1 MEKIYVKDLVK
12 IPKEQFYGKVIC
24 FPTDTVYGIGVLFD
38 DEIGRKKIYQIKHR
52 EQNKPLAILIP
63 EGFDIRPL
71 VSDIS
76 TFANDLMKKY
86 WPGPLTLIFTK
97 SKECQE
103 KFNDSFSTIAF
114 RMPDNKISLQILKHL
129 GPMATTS
136 VNISGQAE
144 LNSVD
149 EIIKE
154 FGDQIDYIVCDE
166 VTLSK
171 LPSTVLDVST
181 SQVKVIRE
189 GSIKI

>member
-1 MEKIYVKDLVK
+1 M
-12 IPKEQFYGKVIC
+12 
-24 FPTDTVYGIGVLFD
+24 
-38 DEIGRKKIYQIKHR
+38 
-52 EQNKPLAILIP
+52 
-63 EGFDIRPL
+63 
-71 VSDIS
+71 
-76 TFANDLMKKY
+76 
-86 WPGPLTLIFTK
+86 IFTK